1 MSWRR
6 TTLWREKEAVGPCG
20 KWEMVRAVGVPRCSC
35 SKIMSDRPDD
45 CADVTRLERTR
56 FPRLSRIDVGKSNL
70 ISFANDES
78 RVDGSREV
86 VTRTLGS
93 TMPESC

>member
-1 MSWRR
+1 
-6 TTLWREKEAVGPCG
+6 LWREKEAVGPWG
-20 KWEMVRAVGVPRCSC
+20 KWERVRAVGVPRCSC
-35 SKIMSDRPDD
+35 RRIMSDRPED
-45 CADVTRLERTR
+45 CADITRFGRTR

-78 RVDGSREV
+78 REDGSLEV